1 MVGPGEV
8 QVSFRPDWNNVEMGV
23 RHLEPG
29 DHQTHSDGGERHLLG
44 TTDALGDHH
53 QVRCQVGVEVEP
65 VVDLQARHHQGVSR
79 TKGSDGQERHSLFV
93 GMNEATG

>member
-1 MVGPGEV
+1 MADVTRTIGLSLGADICWPICYEQIVGKLKLSIPW
-8 QVSFRPDWNNVEMGV
+8 Q
-23 RHLEPG
+23 G
-29 DHQTHSDGGERHLLG
+29 D
-44 TTDALGDHH
+44 
-53 QVRCQVGVEVEP
+53 QVGVEVEP